1 MSETLKFDP
10 KTYDWMQDREW
21 SEITVTKCKVC
32 GLHYKPELGHFCNKA
47 PKLEFN
53 RVLGKIELRACPVAL
68 ENPCKGKPNNTID
81 VVMWCKDSDG
91 KPYCISLAYFVRDNN
106 GYYLKFVGA
115 RPFIF
120 LAAERVPELWEALQ
134 DAQKVLD
141 GWFYDTEA
149 MKDET

>member
-1 MSETLKFDP
+1 MAETIKFDKETAKWFGQNP
-10 KTYDWMQDREW
+10 SAE
-21 SEITVTKCKVC
+21 STVARCKKCD
-32 GLHYKPELGHFCNKA
+32 LFYKPELGHVCKKT
-47 PKLEFN
+47 PKLVFN
-53 RVLGKIELRACPVAL
+53 RVLGKIELRACPVGL
-68 ENPCKGKPNNTID
+68 ESPCKSKPNNTID

-115 RPFIF
+115 RPFIY

-149 MKDET
+149 D